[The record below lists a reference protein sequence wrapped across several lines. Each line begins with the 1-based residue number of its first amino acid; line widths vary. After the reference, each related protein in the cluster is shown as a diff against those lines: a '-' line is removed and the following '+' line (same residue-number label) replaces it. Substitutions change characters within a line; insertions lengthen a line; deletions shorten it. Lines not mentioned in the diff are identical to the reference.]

1 MYLVTANEMQKMDRS
16 TIESFG
22 LPGRILMENA
32 GRGATQFFLEQ
43 FKNAE
48 NKKIGVIAGRGN
60 NGGDGFVIARYLA
73 QKGMSVT
80 VYLLSERHKVSGDA
94 AANLKLLAPLE
105 VPVIEIPDAESF
117 SAYETA
123 MRHEAIWIDAILG
136 TGLRSDVKGFFKN
149 MIDFINQSNKPVFAV
164 DIPSGLNSDTGR
176 PCGICVRADATATFA
191 FAKTGH
197 FLFPGAD
204 YTGNLKI
211 IDIGV
216 PPYIANK
223 VGPMQYLLTPDL
235 IRTVFYPRSSDTHK
249 GHTGHLLVIAGS
261 PGKTG
266 AAAMTATSAMRAGAG
281 LVTLA
286 IPTSLNPVLESQVM
300 EAMTDPLPETV
311 KGILGEASF
320 NRIMDLLSDKKCLA
334 IGPGIGIAPETKTLF
349 KRLLQECTKPMVI
362 DADGLNILA
371 GHTAVLKDLD
381 TPIVLTPHPGEMAR
395 LMRTTA
401 TEVQKDRIKCARDF
415 AEKFNVHVVLKGA
428 RTVIAHPDA
437 RVFINPTGNPGMAS
451 GGMGDV
457 LTGVIA
463 GFIAQGQSPELA
475 SHAGVYLHGAAAD
488 SLAKNQG
495 PFGYLATDVMNTL
508 PETIKNLDLAPVK
521 SFHARIGY

>member
-32 GRGATQFFLEQ
+32 GRGATQFFLDQ

-73 QKGMSVT
+73 QKGISVT
-80 VYLLSERHKVSGDA
+80 VYLLSEHQKVSGDA
-94 AANLKLLAPLE
+94 SANLKLLSPLK
-105 VPVIEIPDAESF
+105 VPVIEMPDAKSF
-117 SAYETA
+117 SAHKTA
-123 MRHEAIWIDAILG
+123 MRHEAIWIDAIFG
-136 TGLRSDVKGFFKN
+136 TGLRSDVKGFFKDV
-149 MIDFINQSNKPVFAV
+149 IDFINRLNKPVFAV
-164 DIPSGLNSDTGR
+164 DIPSGLNSDTGQ
-176 PCGICVRADATATFA
+176 PCGACIRADATATFA

-197 FLFPGAD
+197 FMFPGAD

-216 PPYIANK
+216 PPHIAHD
-223 VGPMQYLLTPDL
+223 VGPLQYLLTPDL
-235 IRTVFYPRSSDTHK
+235 IRAVFSPRPSDAHK

-261 PGKTG
+261 TGKTG
-266 AAAMTATSAMRAGAG
+266 AAVMTATSAMRSGAG
-281 LVTLA
+281 LVTLG
-286 IPTSLNPVLESQVM
+286 IPASLNPILEAQVI
-300 EAMTDPLPETV
+300 ETMTEPLPETV
-311 KGILGEASF
+311 KGILDETSV

-334 IGPGIGIAPETKTLF
+334 IGPGIGTAPETQKLF
-349 KRLLQECTKPMVI
+349 KNLLQENTKPVVI

-371 GHTAVLKDLD
+371 GHIEILKDLD
-381 TPIVLTPHPGEMAR
+381 TPVVLTPHPGEMAR
-395 LMRTTA
+395 LISTTSA
-401 TEVQKDRIKCARDF
+401 NVQKDRIKCARDF

-428 RTVIAHPDA
+428 RTIVAHPDG

-463 GFIAQGQSPELA
+463 GFIAQGHQPELA
-475 SHAGVYLHGAAAD
+475 AHAGVYLHGATAD
-488 SLAKNQG
+488 SLAKNKG
-495 PFGYLATDVMNTL
+495 PFGYLATDGMNTL
-508 PETIKNLDLAPVK
+508 PEVIKTLAG
-521 SFHARIGY
+521 SI

>member
-32 GRGATQFFLEQ
+32 GRGATQFFLEH
-43 FKNAE
+43 FKNAV

-60 NGGDGFVIARYLA
+60 NGGDGFVIARYLV
-73 QKGMSVT
+73 QRGISVT
-80 VYLLSERHKVSGDA
+80 VYLLTERQKVSGDA
-94 AANLKLLAPLE
+94 AANLKLLPPLE
-105 VPVIEIPDAESF
+105 VPVIEIPDAETF
-117 SAYETA
+117 SAHKTA
-123 MRHEAIWIDAILG
+123 MRHVTIWIDAILG
-136 TGLRSDVKGFFKN
+136 TGLKSDVKGFFRDV
-149 MIDFINQSNKPVFAV
+149 IDFINQTNKPVFAV

-176 PCGICVRADATATFA
+176 PCGSCVRADATATFA

-211 IDIGV
+211 IDIGI
-216 PPYIANK
+216 PPHIAND
-223 VGPMQYLLTPDL
+223 VSPLQYLLTPDL
-235 IRTVFYPRSSDTHK
+235 IRAVFHPRPSDAHK

-266 AAAMTATSAMRAGAG
+266 AAAMTATSAMRSGAG
-281 LVTLA
+281 LVTLG
-286 IPTSLNPVLESQVM
+286 IPVSLNPVLETQVM
-300 EAMTDPLPETV
+300 EVMTDPLPETV
-311 KGILGEASF
+311 QGILGEASF

-334 IGPGIGIAPETKTLF
+334 IGPGIGTAPETKMLF
-349 KRLLQECTKPMVI
+349 KHLLQENKKPVVI
-362 DADGLNILA
+362 DADGLNILS
-371 GHTAVLKDLD
+371 GHTEILKDLD
-381 TPIVLTPHPGEMAR
+381 APVVLTPHPGEMAR
-395 LMRTTA
+395 LMRTTSA
-401 TEVQKDRIKCARDF
+401 DVQKDRIQCARNF

-428 RTVIAHPDA
+428 RTVVAHPDG

-463 GFIAQGQSPELA
+463 GFIAQGHSPELA
-475 SHAGVYLHGAAAD
+475 AHAGVYLHGAAAD
-488 SLAKNQG
+488 SLAKNKG

-508 PETIKNLDLAPVK
+508 PEAIKKLTD
-521 SFHARIGY
+521 SI

>member
-1 MYLVTANEMQKMDRS
+1 MYLVTANEMQKMDRA

-73 QKGMSVT
+73 QKGISVT
-80 VYLLSERHKVSGDA
+80 VYLLSERQKISGDA
-94 AANLKLLAPLE
+94 AANLELLPPLK
-105 VPVIEIPDAESF
+105 VPVIEMPDAESF
-117 SAYETA
+117 SAHQTA
-123 MRHEAIWIDAILG
+123 MRHEAIWVDAILG
-136 TGLRSDVKGFFKN
+136 TGLKSDVKEFFKD

-164 DIPSGLNSDTGR
+164 DIPSGLNSDTGQ
-176 PCGICVRADATATFA
+176 PCGACVRADATATFA

-197 FLFPGAD
+197 FLLPGAD

-216 PPYIANK
+216 PPHIAND
-223 VGPMQYLLTPDL
+223 VGPLQYLLTPDL
-235 IRTVFYPRSSDTHK
+235 IRTVSLPRPLDAHK

-261 PGKTG
+261 TGKTG
-266 AAAMTATSAMRAGAG
+266 AAVMTAMSAMRAGVG
-281 LVTLA
+281 LVTLG
-286 IPTSLNPVLESQVM
+286 IPASLNPILEIHVT
-300 EAMTDPLPETV
+300 EAMTEPLPETKEGV
-311 KGILGEASF
+311 LGEASF
-320 NRIMDLLSDKKCLA
+320 NRIMALLSDKKCLA
-334 IGPGIGIAPETKTLF
+334 IGPGIGTNPETKMLVQ
-349 KRLLQECTKPMVI
+349 RLLQESKKPMVI
-362 DADGLNILA
+362 DADGLNCLIGRTEIL
-371 GHTAVLKDLD
+371 KNFEK
-381 TPIVLTPHPGEMAR
+381 PIVLTPHPGEMSR
-395 LMRTTA
+395 LIGTTA
-401 TEVQKDRIKCARDF
+401 ADVQKDRIKCARNF

-428 RTVIAHPDA
+428 RTVVAHPDG

-463 GFIAQGQSPELA
+463 GFIAQGHSPELA
-475 SHAGVYLHGAAAD
+475 AHAGVYLHGAAAD
-488 SLAKNQG
+488 SLAKNKG
-495 PFGYLATDVMNTL
+495 SFGYLATDVMNTL
-508 PETIKNLDLAPVK
+508 PEAIKRLSD
-521 SFHARIGY
+521 SI